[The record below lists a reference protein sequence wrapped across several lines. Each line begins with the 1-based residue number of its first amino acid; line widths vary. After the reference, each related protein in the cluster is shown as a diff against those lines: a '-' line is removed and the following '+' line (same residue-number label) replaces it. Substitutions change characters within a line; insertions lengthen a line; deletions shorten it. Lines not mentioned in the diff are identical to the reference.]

1 MNTRM
6 LGASALLM
14 LVMAACRKEPL
25 DNLSAEESRIYIT
38 NHDNQADFSSYQTF
52 SITDSVTVIDDNE
65 VSTSNTSVDQA
76 FIAAVKANMQ
86 ANGYA
91 YVSKSQNPDLALNV
105 SRIIRTSTG
114 IISYNYWDMYDSFYD
129 PYYWGYGGYGYGIPS
144 WGYATYQVS
153 KGLLSIDMADLKNAS
168 TNNNEIK
175 LIWNGTIRGSGIFD
189 ASTASSQVNALFEQ
203 SPYISNN

>member
-1 MNTRM
+1 MNIRM
-6 LGASALLM
+6 LSASALLM
-14 LVMAACRKEPL
+14 LALVGCRKEPL
-25 DNLSAEESRIYIT
+25 NHLSEEESRIYIT
-38 NHDNQADFSSYQTF
+38 NYDDQADFSSYQTF
-52 SITDSVTVIDDNE
+52 SITDSVTVIDNND
-65 VSTSNTSVDQA
+65 VFISHDAVDAA

-86 ANGYA
+86 AKGYA
-91 YVSKSQNPDLALNV
+91 YVSKSQSPDLALNV

-114 IISYNYWDMYDSFYD
+114 IISYNYWDMYDSFYN

-153 KGLLSIDMADLKNAS
+153 EGLLSIDMADLKNAS

-175 LIWNGTIRGSGIFD
+175 LIWNGTIRGSGIFN
-189 ASTASSQVNALFEQ
+189 ATTAASQVNALFVQ